1 MEVPSQELLNT
12 TKISFSMIPT
22 LNLTE
27 IRFKN
32 YYTILC
38 GNCINEPTGIKNWKN
53 KFPDFFTDWAE
64 NFSFIYKPTKDNKLR
79 QFLFRLLHWIIMTK
93 KEFFKFRML
102 RMKSALFV
110 SDQTL

>member
-12 TKISFSMIPT
+12 TKMSFSMIYT

-32 YYTILC
+32 YYTILW
-38 GNCINEPTGIKNWKN
+38 GNCITEPTGIKNWKN
-53 KFPDFFTDWAE
+53 KFPDFFTDWGE
-64 NFSFIYKPTKDNKLR
+64 NFSFIYKSTKDKKLR
-79 QFLFRLLHWIIMTK
+79 QFLFRLLHRIIMTK

>member
-1 MEVPSQELLNT
+1 
-12 TKISFSMIPT
+12 MIPT

-53 KFPDFFTDWAE
+53 KFPDFFTDWGE

-79 QFLFRLLHWIIMTK
+79 QFLFRLLYRIIMTK